1 MVAHTFF
8 SQKLIKMKKFTF
20 LIVAILSLTSAFAQN
35 VGIGTNTPDANA
47 ILDISST
54 NKAVIIPRIIDT
66 GTVPNPTEGM
76 MIFNKNT
83 KAPFFH
89 DGKQWL
95 SLGARTP
102 SAQPTAGAT
111 ITYTVTSMLFPPGEF
126 VASSGQVGLAVG
138 VNPPNPPSAAAA
150 SEFTFTKQLDINTN
164 WFQLAIFK
172 GQFITSVEF
181 KYYASG
187 SAVPYMSYKFRNV
200 YFTGY
205 SNSSGGDTPSEAIS
219 VSYRYY
225 GFKDWVNNLEFG
237 WDVVNNVESNY

>member
-1 MVAHTFF
+1 MR
-8 SQKLIKMKKFTF
+8 K
-20 LIVAILSLTSAFAQN
+20 SLTFIAAMIWLAAAEAQN
-35 VGIGTNTPDANA
+35 VGIGTNTPNTNA

-54 NKAVIIPRIIDT
+54 NKAVLIPRLIDT
-66 GTVPNPTEGM
+66 SNVSNPTEGM
-76 MIFNKNT
+76 MIFNKNS

-111 ITYTVTSMLFPPGEF
+111 ITYAVTSSLFPSGEF
-126 VASSGQVGLAVG
+126 VASSGQVGLGVG
-138 VNPPNPPSAAAA
+138 ISQPNPPSAASA
-150 SEFTFTKQLDINTN
+150 SEFTFTKPLDLNSN

-187 SAVPYMSYKFRNV
+187 SSVPYMSYRFRNV
-200 YFTGY
+200 YFSGY
-205 SNSSGGDTPSEAIS
+205 SNSSGGDLPSEAIS

-237 WDVVNNVESNY
+237 WDTASNSQSSY